1 MTDLDDEI
9 PSGHVR
15 RPRFSIVWI
24 IPIVAA
30 LIAAYLGYRTITE
43 RGPLLTLTFSTADGL
58 SVGQTEL
65 EYKSLALGTVE
76 SLALSKDH
84 KNIIVKVRMTSV
96 GAPFMTSNA
105 RFWVVRPNFS
115 AAGISGLS
123 TLVSGSY
130 IAVDPGDPGG
140 RDQDKF
146 TGLEEPPGVRS
157 DEPGST
163 FVLKADE
170 IGSLGTGSPISYR
183 DVNVGEVLGYS
194 IGNGVGPVTI
204 NIFVRA
210 PYDQLVRRESHFW
223 NSSGISAGLK
233 NGKFHIEVQSLQAL
247 ISGGVTFDLP
257 PEALNSPPSPDNS
270 TFPLYPSQDVAASVG
285 YRRKIP
291 LVAYFQSSVNGLTAG
306 APVDVLGMQVGQVT
320 DVKLILDP
328 INSIVKVRVAMDLQ
342 PERIFR
348 DRIVPAGML
357 GAVLQNMVNKG
368 LRAELDT
375 ASYVTGEQVISLA
388 LVPSDAAVPIT
399 REGDAYVLPS
409 QAGAF
414 GNIITSLGTISS
426 NLAKMP
432 FGQIGNNLNTLL
444 VTTNQT
450 ISSAQ
455 INKTLTALSQTL
467 DTVNTTLGTLSHGYG
482 TGSDF
487 QQNLEQLMSQANDTL
502 RSVDLLTSYLNRN
515 PSALIRGRSGQ

>member
-9 PSGHVR
+9 PAGHVR

-58 SVGQTEL
+58 SAGQTEL
-65 EYKSLALGTVE
+65 EYKSLPLGTVE

-84 KNIIVKVRMTSV
+84 RNIIVKVRMTSV
-96 GAPFMTSNA
+96 GAPFMTSSA
-105 RFWVVRPNFS
+105 RFWVIRPNFS
-115 AAGISGLS
+115 ASGISGLG

-130 IAVDPGDPGG
+130 IAVDPGLSGG
-140 RDQDKF
+140 ASQDKF
-146 TGLEEPPGVRS
+146 VGLEEPPGVRS

-163 FVLKADE
+163 FVLKADN
-170 IGSLGTGSPISYR
+170 IGSLGSGSPVSYR
-183 DVNVGEVLGYS
+183 DVDVGEVLGYS

-210 PYDQLVRRESHFW
+210 PYDQLVRLQSHFW

-233 NGKFHIEVQSLQAL
+233 NGKFHIEVQSLQAA

-257 PEALNSPPSPDNS
+257 PEAINSPPSPDNS
-270 TFPLYPSQDVAASVG
+270 TFPLYASQDVADSVG
-285 YRRKIP
+285 YHRKIP
-291 LVAYFQSSVNGLTAG
+291 LVTYFQSSVDGLTPG
-306 APVDVLGMQVGQVT
+306 APVEVLGIQVGQVT
-320 DVKLILDP
+320 DVKLIFDP
-328 INSIVKVRVAMDLQ
+328 VLSSVKVRVAMDLQ

-348 DRIVPAGML
+348 DQLVPSVML
-357 GAVLQNMVNKG
+357 GDVLQKMVNKG
-368 LRAELDT
+368 LRTEIDT
-375 ASYVTGEQVISLA
+375 ANYVTGEQIISLA
-388 LVPSDAAVPIT
+388 IVPNVAPAQVT
-399 REGDAYVLPS
+399 REGDAFVLPS

-414 GNIITSLGTISS
+414 GNIVASLGTISS

-432 FGQIGNNLNTLL
+432 FGEIGDNLNTLL
-444 VTTNQT
+444 VTTNHT
-450 ISSAQ
+450 ISTAQ
-455 INKTLTALSQTL
+455 INKTLAALTQTL
-467 DTVNTTLGTLSHGYG
+467 ATANTTLTTLSHSYG
-482 TGSDF
+482 GDSDF

-515 PSALIRGRSGQ
+515 PSALIRGRSPQ